1 MSDKFNW
8 DKDGQIFLTFQD
20 NKIGFINNSSYGA
33 IDFGSN
39 YFILLPSGTNDQR
52 IDISGCFRF
61 NNTLG
66 ILEGYR
72 GGDCSGWHPLYNQGS
87 DDMKTRISFD
97 DGLDLSYNIHFYTNN
112 NKCMTLTED
121 GSLCIGLE
129 TGDKKI
135 NIDGTTNCDNL
146 YYNGTLFKTIP
157 DYIYNDLSINDTSSY
172 RYSGYNDTHTVDVS
186 QNLDVS
192 GLATIN
198 KIYVYNESYNYNNQ
212 PYSVKLR
219 GDFRTSRL
227 ELSDMNYDNSL
238 NIGNSSDNLPYSR
251 NGDVRVNSTSKHFQ
265 VYYNSSWQTS
275 KSLQRPFMAFD
286 SSGTSIFA
294 DSNALDGLTRIDLSG
309 GKYITNDT
317 TTFSCTGGGATT
329 SKFTINYSGVYL
341 LTLGVVFSS
350 SNNIFRYIFFKSEN
364 SDSDTSITSTNFY
377 SPGTRDYLFNDSS
390 NVLWADTD
398 STNVNTDGY
407 SYYEQV
413 QDFGAIEGEGLSEKT
428 IPFVLESGKS
438 ITMFAAY
445 QGTFEKLYMRFL
457 KLGPLDSITSGTT
470 DIYRGY
476 NTYTITGTTYE
487 EKTYISTTDS
497 IEYISIRFL
506 DDGVITFDQDT
517 EVDVLLVAGGGGG
530 GVYFNSVAD
539 SGTLGDG
546 GTGGGGGA
554 GGVLVAEGVEFTAG
568 VSNNITVGDG
578 GAGDYYLNNNTTR
591 LANCTGEDTLIEEDG
606 GNGYS
611 MTVNGGG
618 AGASGTDADKRIGG
632 SGGSGGGSGWYYFTW
647 DGGGSSA
654 AANYSGGAAVDGTI
668 TYSYT
673 DSATFY
679 GNSGGNGKERSTH
692 DTGGGGGAGGR
703 PTLHCHP
710 RTYDM
715 GGDEGWCGSYY
726 RDSQTGGDGILN
738 NFWDGGN
745 GTYYGGGGA
754 GDGTKAIG
762 DGGLGGGG
770 GESSL
775 AGTDGLGGGGSAT
788 QATTASDGGSGVVIL
803 RFKPIG

>member
-39 YFILLPSGTNDQR
+39 YFIILPSGTNDQR

-157 DYIYNDLSINDTSSY
+157 DYIYNNLSINDTNSY

-192 GLATIN
+192 GTPTILQ
-198 KIYVYNESYNYNNQ
+198 KLYVYNESYNYNNQ

-227 ELSDMNYDNSL
+227 ELSDMHYDNSL

-294 DSNALDGLTRIDLSG
+294 DSNALDGLTRINLSG

-317 TTFSCTGGGATT
+317 TTFSCTGSGATT

-364 SDSDTSITSTNFY
+364 SDSDTSITSTSFY

-470 DIYRGY
+470 DIYRGL
-476 NTYTITGTTYE
+476 NTYTATGTYQEYAYTIN
-487 EKTYISTTDS
+487 T
-497 IEYISIRFL
+497 IEYISIKFT
-506 DDGVITFDQDT
+506 DDGTITFDQDT
-517 EVDVLLVAGGGGG
+517 AVDYLVVGGGGSGGRNGAGGGGG
-530 GVYFNSVAD
+530 GGGGVNVDENITFNSD
-539 SGTLGDG
+539 TYTITIGDG
-546 GTGGGGGA
+546 GVFSGAANTMGTTGGDTTFGTIVAKGGGGG
-554 GGVLVAEGVEFTAG
+554 
-568 VSNNITVGDG
+568 
-578 GAGDYYLNNNTTR
+578 
-591 LANCTGEDTLIEEDG
+591 
-606 GNGYS
+606 
-611 MTVNGGG
+611 GGG
-618 AGASGTDADKRIGG
+618 MNAASPGG
-632 SGGSGGGSGWYYFTW
+632 SGGSGGG
-647 DGGGSSA
+647 
-654 AANYSGGAAVDGTI
+654 
-668 TYSYT
+668 
-673 DSATFY
+673 
-679 GNSGGNGKERSTH
+679 
-692 DTGGGGGAGGR
+692 GR
-703 PTLHCHP
+703 PTK
-710 RTYDM
+710 
-715 GGDEGWCGSYY
+715 E
-726 RDSQTGGDGILN
+726 N
-738 NFWDGGN
+738 KN
-745 GTYYGGGGA
+745 
-754 GDGTKAIG
+754 
-762 DGGLGGGG
+762 
-770 GESSL
+770 
-775 AGTDGLGGGGSAT
+775 
-788 QATTASDGGSGVVIL
+788 
-803 RFKPIG
+803 